1 MVVVVGMEGSNDAE
15 SCAGCGIATG
25 GVYHAKEVK
34 GDDRDA
40 KGYPGPP
47 GWRFGVRMA
56 SPDKIYVC

>member
-1 MVVVVGMEGSNDAE
+1 MEGSNDAE